1 MKKKIQ
7 GILLVL
13 LVFIVTPVLLLMFI
27 WKDRCQHTVLKTV
40 EADSGGLQVVL
51 QETDCGLA
59 MSKATQ
65 VFLEE
70 RESNKWKSIGDVVVL
85 QGVHAVSL
93 QWQENNE
100 LVVGIPEGAVVV
112 KSRDQVKDTRISY
125 IPGK

>member
-1 MKKKIQ
+1 LKKNIK
-7 GILLVL
+7 GIFLVL
-13 LVFIVTPVLLLMFI
+13 LVFIVTPLLLLMFI
-27 WKDRCQHTVLKTV
+27 WKDRCQHTVIKTITS
-40 EADSGGLQVVL
+40 DSGGLQVVL

-70 RESNKWKSIGDVVVL
+70 REANKWKSIGDVVVL
-85 QGVHAVSL
+85 QGVQTVSL

-112 KSRDQVKDTRISY
+112 KSRDQVGDTRVSY
-125 IPGK
+125 VPVK

>member
-1 MKKKIQ
+1 VQKKIK
-7 GILLVL
+7 GIILVL

-27 WKDRCQHTVLKTV
+27 WKDRCQHTVLKTIGS
-40 EADSGGLQVVL
+40 ESGALQVVL

-70 RESNKWKSIGDVVVL
+70 REANKWKTIGDVVVL

-93 QWQENNE
+93 QWQESSE

-112 KSRDQVKDTRISY
+112 KSRDQVGDTRISY
-125 IPGK
+125 IPSK

>member
-1 MKKKIQ
+1 LKKKIK

-13 LVFIVTPVLLLMFI
+13 FVFIVTPVLLLMFI
-27 WKDRCQHTVLKTV
+27 WKDRCVHTVLKTV
-40 EADSGGLQVVL
+40 ATESGGLQVVL

-59 MSKATQ
+59 ISKATQ

-70 RESNKWKSIGDVVVL
+70 RDASKWKSIGDVVVL

-112 KSRDQVKDTRISY
+112 KSRNQVRDTQISY
-125 IPGK
+125 IPTK

>member
-1 MKKKIQ
+1 VKKKIK
-7 GILLVL
+7 GVILVL

-27 WKDRCQHTVLKTV
+27 WKDRCQHTVIKTIGS
-40 EADSGGLQVVL
+40 ESGSLQVVL

-70 RESNKWKSIGDVVVL
+70 REANKWKSIGDVVVL

-93 QWQENNE
+93 QWQENSE

-112 KSRDQVKDTRISY
+112 KSRDQVGDTRVSY
-125 IPGK
+125 IPVK

>member
-1 MKKKIQ
+1 LKKNIK

-27 WKDRCQHTVLKTV
+27 WKDRCVHTVINTV
-40 EADSGGLQVVL
+40 VADSGGLQVVL

-70 RESNKWKSIGDVVVL
+70 RQSNKWKSIGDVVVL
-85 QGVHAVSL
+85 QGVHEVTL
-93 QWQENNE
+93 RWQENNE
-100 LVVGIPEGAVVV
+100 LLVAIPEGAVVV
-112 KSRDQVKDTRISY
+112 KSRDQVGETRVSY
-125 IPGK
+125 IPPK